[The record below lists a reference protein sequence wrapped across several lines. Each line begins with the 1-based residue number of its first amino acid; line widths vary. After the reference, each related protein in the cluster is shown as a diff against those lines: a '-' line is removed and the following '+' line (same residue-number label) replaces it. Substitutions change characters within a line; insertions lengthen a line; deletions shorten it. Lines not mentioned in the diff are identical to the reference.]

1 MGRGLR
7 AVGRGRAGWRK
18 INLPGGAGGG
28 GRGGGPF
35 FSLFSAGGASVPR
48 GHSLLR
54 RDANR
59 RARAPGAQM
68 IRLASGSSL
77 AFQRRSRPTL

>member
-28 GRGGGPF
+28 GGGGGPLAGIF
-35 FSLFSAGGASVPR
+35 FRSWSECPPGTLAFAPR
-48 GHSLLR
+48 CEPPRARS
-54 RDANR
+54 R
-59 RARAPGAQM
+59 RANDTVG
-68 IRLASGSSL
+68 IGE
-77 AFQRRSRPTL
+77 